1 MTVIKQRQPIVSIH
15 LPHDVQA
22 DRIAC
27 LVTAIYCR
35 AHRDVRSK
43 SGDSIKHRQSALSF
57 LANDP
62 LAESIAE
69 VSNCEHDGA
78 VEAGYEIEHK
88 YFIEINDPHAGG
100 RRGLTDARPI
110 IVLGYIQP
118 LRRNRRGISNVIIVE
133 EPADFAATWRALPT
147 DEWIA
152 LDEYRSP
159 SGEIIAGYK
168 GPAGYITER
177 EYARLL
183 SRVPGVPASHVSI
196 ARRRAMDDDKDL
208 ESSHRQK

>member
-1 MTVIKQRQPIVSIH
+1 MTIITQCQPIVSIH

-35 AHRDVRSK
+35 AHHDINSK
-43 SGDSIKHRQSALSF
+43 SLDAGKHRKSALSF
-57 LANDP
+57 LVNDP

-69 VSNCEHDGA
+69 ISDCENSGA
-78 VEAGYEIEHK
+78 IEVGSTELAKVGYEIEHK

-100 RRGLTDARPI
+100 RRGLTDARP
-110 IVLGYIQP
+110 VVVRGYIQP
-118 LRRNRRGISNVIIVE
+118 LRRNRRGISSVIIVE
-133 EPADFAATWRALPT
+133 EPTDFAAAWRALPT

-152 LDEYRSP
+152 LDEYS
-159 SGEIIAGYK
+159 
-168 GPAGYITER
+168 GPAGDITER

-183 SRVPGVPASHVSI
+183 SRVPGVPAPHVSI
-196 ARRRAMDDDKDL
+196 ARRRAMD
-208 ESSHRQK
+208 EGRE

>member
-1 MTVIKQRQPIVSIH
+1 MTIYVPR
-15 LPHDVQA
+15 DVQA
-22 DRIAC
+22 ELSVR

-35 AHRDVRSK
+35 AQRDIHSQSR
-43 SGDSIKHRQSALSF
+43 DADKHRQSALSF

-69 VSNCEHDGA
+69 VSDCENSGA
-78 VEAGYEIEHK
+78 VKAAYEIERM

-110 IVLGYIQP
+110 IVRGYIQP
-118 LRRNRRGISNVIIVE
+118 LRRNRRGVSSVIIVE

-152 LDEYRSP
+152 LDEYN
-159 SGEIIAGYK
+159 
-168 GPAGYITER
+168 GPAGAVTES

-183 SRVPGVPASHVSI
+183 SCVPGVPAPHVSI
-196 ARRRAMDDDKDL
+196 ARRRALDDENSKDL
-208 ESSHRQK
+208 ASPEMTRSRASA